1 MKFKLKGRRFEN
13 TEQIQAKSEDV
24 MKTLTQ
30 SDFPQFFRSRK
41 SRWDR

>member
-1 MKFKLKGRRFEN
+1 
-13 TEQIQAKSEDV
+13 V

-41 SRWDR
+41 SRWDRWHRRGLLRTRWRRIKISRTD